1 MLLRCVWRESRRSC
15 FWFSYRGI
23 RMAGI
28 GGTEW
33 TAEMEAEIRAIAERE
48 MPEDMTAEDKKVVR
62 EARKKMKEIEKAKKK
77 ERKAAAAAA
86 AVNLAESAR
95 VDDVEYLDASKEP
108 EQIYG
113 DYKLIQSRCAKT
125 GSGRKFTK
133 VEALDASQI
142 GKQLWIRARL
152 HNVRAV
158 AKNAFLILRQKTS
171 SAQAVLSPSD
181 TIPREMIKWALKN
194 ITTESV
200 IDVQGQIVES
210 EVKSCTQNTIEIA
223 VQRLY
228 VVSKAAQPLPFLP
241 DDAARPVHEE
251 GVHVDRKT
259 RLDARIVDLRV
270 QAHQA
275 IFRIQSGVCQLFR
288 EFLYGHGFTEIHSPK
303 LIAGASEGGANVFH
317 LEYFK
322 NPACLA
328 QSPQLYKQMAI
339 CGDMERVFEVK
350 ENHFLRFGVW

>member
-275 IFRIQSGVCQLFR
+275 IFRIQSGKDHPASKKDQNGAL
-288 EFLYGHGFTEIHSPK
+288 
-303 LIAGASEGGANVFH
+303 AGN
-317 LEYFK
+317 
-322 NPACLA
+322 
-328 QSPQLYKQMAI
+328 
-339 CGDMERVFEVK
+339 CGDRRSSLIHKVAVLKRADCLSQVF
-350 ENHFLRFGVW
+350 LLG